1 MIGDLAEEE
10 NESDES
16 RKGESRNNE
25 RKIFQVSE
33 RLYKKKE
40 TENHEAQFERVV
52 EKGKEKFYIKKISR
66 ESVNYKAE
74 KEKIKEISQILK
86 PYVFNNSNNMISMK
100 RQ

>member
-1 MIGDLAEEE
+1 VIGDLVEEE

-16 RKGESRNNE
+16 GKGESRSNE

-40 TENHEAQFERVV
+40 MENNEAQFERVV
-52 EKGKEKFYIKKISR
+52 EKGKEKFYINKISR
-66 ESVNYKAE
+66 DTGNYKAE

-86 PYVFNNSNNMISMK
+86 PYVFNNSSNMISMK